1 MDGSSVRHDSISQ
14 YPSAVAPPATV
25 DSAVGSRR
33 LAFGVV
39 PAYRKYELRQARYQD
54 LIAPIQSVAAR
65 TGLINVL
72 DLGSGHGFA
81 KRFVDHHA
89 VPARWTGVEICPSRA
104 ESCRSLGYSKV
115 IEDLDLEQ
123 VELPFADQSYDV
135 VIASHVLEH
144 LEQAEASVREWFR
157 VLKPGGRLLI
167 GVPMHLGFVARFS
180 NWRYRRVGRRPFGHC
195 HFFSKHSLDA
205 LLADFPVAGVRGF
218 RLFSARKWL
227 PLEDYSWFY
236 QWSTR
241 FGHRF
246 PGLTAEV
253 NVEIEKPL

>member
-1 MDGSSVRHDSISQ
+1 MDGSSVSHDSISR

-25 DSAVGSRR
+25 GSDVGGRR

-39 PAYRKYELRQARYQD
+39 PAYRRYELRQARYQD
-54 LIAPIQSVAAR
+54 LIEPIQAVAAR
-65 TGLINVL
+65 NGLIDVL

-89 VPARWTGVEICPSRA
+89 IPARWTGVEICPNRA
-104 ESCRSLGYSKV
+104 ESCRSLGYSEV
-115 IEDLDLEQ
+115 IEELDLER
-123 VELPFADQSYDV
+123 VSLPFDNESFDV
-135 VIASHVLEH
+135 VVASHVLEH
-144 LEQAEASVREWFR
+144 LEDAEASVAEWFR

-180 NWRYRRVGRRPFGHC
+180 SWRYRRSGRRPFGHC
-195 HFFSKHSLDA
+195 HFFSQKSLDA
-205 LLADFPVAGVRGF
+205 LLADFPVVGLRGF

-227 PLEDYSWFY
+227 PLEDYKWFY
-236 QWSTR
+236 RWSMR
-241 FGHRF
+241 FGKRF
-246 PGLTAEV
+246 PALTAEV